1 MKIKILALALLAAIN
16 LYAINVN
23 EKPKEVTI
31 SGENGGLV
39 KNGKAWSSNMLKDK
53 VYVVFYVDPDEKDVN
68 EEFSQALKAKDYR
81 SRGDFG
87 SMAII
92 NMAATWK
99 PNFAINVI
107 LKGKQKEFPKT
118 IYVKDKNKVL
128 VKEWGLGDDASNILI
143 FSKDGTLLF
152 YKSGKM
158 SEKDTQKAFDIIEA
172 NL

>member
-1 MKIKILALALLAAIN
+1 MKLKILLVALLATMN
-16 LYAINVN
+16 LYAVTVN
-23 EKPKEVTI
+23 EKPKEVII

-39 KNGKAWSSNMLKDK
+39 KNGKAWDSSMLKNK
-53 VYVVFYVDPDEKDVN
+53 VYVMFYVDPDKKDVN
-68 EEFSQALKAKDYR
+68 EKFSQALKAKEYR
-81 SRGDFG
+81 KKGAFG
-87 SMAII
+87 SIAII

-118 IYVKDKNKVL
+118 IYVKDYNKVL

-158 SEKDTQKAFDIIEA
+158 STNDTQKAFDIIEA

>member
-1 MKIKILALALLAAIN
+1 MKIKLLAVALLATIN
-16 LYAINVN
+16 LYAININ
-23 EKPKEVTI
+23 EKPKEVSI
-31 SGENGGLV
+31 SGDNGSLV
-39 KNGKAWSSNMLKDK
+39 KDGKAWDSNMLKDK
-53 VYVVFYVDPDEKDVN
+53 VYVMFYVDPDKKDVN
-68 EEFSQALKAKDYR
+68 DEFSQALKAKEYR
-81 SRGDFG
+81 KRGAFG

-99 PNFAINVI
+99 PDFAINII

-128 VKEWGLGDDASNILI
+128 VNEWGLKDDASNILV

>member
-39 KNGKAWSSNMLKDK
+39 KDGKAWSSNMLKDK

>member
-1 MKIKILALALLAAIN
+1 MKLKILLVALLATIN
-16 LYAINVN
+16 LYAVTIN
-23 EKPKEVTI
+23 EKPKEVVI
-31 SGENGGLV
+31 SGKNGGLV
-39 KNGKAWSSNMLKDK
+39 KDGKAWNSNMLKDK
-53 VYVVFYVDPDEKDVN
+53 VYVMFYVDPDKKDDN
-68 EEFSQALKAKDYR
+68 EEFSQALKAKEYR
-81 SRGDFG
+81 KKGAFG
-87 SMAII
+87 SIAII

-118 IYVKDKNKVL
+118 IYVKDYDKVL
-128 VKEWGLGDDASNILI
+128 VKEWGLDDDASNILI

-158 SEKDTQKAFDIIEA
+158 STSDTQKAFDIIEA

>member
-1 MKIKILALALLAAIN
+1 MRVKFLALALLAAIN
-16 LYAINVN
+16 LYAININ

-31 SGENGGLV
+31 DGENGGLV
-39 KNGKAWSSNMLKDK
+39 KDGKAWNSNMLKEK

-81 SRGDFG
+81 SRGEFG

-99 PNFAINVI
+99 PNFAINII

-128 VKEWGLGDDASNILI
+128 VKEWGVGDDASNILI

-158 SEKDTQKAFDIIEA
+158 SQKDTQKAFSIIEA

>member
-39 KNGKAWSSNMLKDK
+39 KDGKAWSSNMLKDK

-81 SRGDFG
+81 SKGDFG
-87 SMAII
+87 SMAIV

-99 PNFAINVI
+99 PNFAINVL

-118 IYVKDKNKVL
+118 VYVKDKNKVL

>member
-68 EEFSQALKAKDYR
+68 EEFSQALKAKEYR
-81 SRGDFG
+81 SKGDFG
-87 SMAII
+87 SIAIV

>member
-1 MKIKILALALLAAIN
+1 MKIGLVIITLLMAIN
-16 LYAINVN
+16 LYAININ
-23 EKPKEVTI
+23 EKPKEVSI

-39 KNGKAWSSNMLKDK
+39 KDSKEWNSNMIRDK

-81 SRGDFG
+81 SKGDFG

-92 NMAATWK
+92 NLAATWK
-99 PNFAINVI
+99 PNVVIEMI
-107 LKGKQKEFPKT
+107 LKGKQKEFSKT
-118 IYVKDKNKVL
+118 IYVKDKHKVL
-128 VKEWGLGDDASNILI
+128 VKKWGLHDNSSDILI
-143 FSKDGTLLF
+143 FAKDGTLLF

-158 SEKDTQKAFDIIEA
+158 SEKDTQKAFDIIEK

>member
-1 MKIKILALALLAAIN
+1 MRVKFLALALLAAIN
-16 LYAINVN
+16 LYAININ

-31 SGENGGLV
+31 GGDDGGLV
-39 KNGKAWSSNMLKDK
+39 KDGKAWDSKMLKEK
-53 VYVVFYVDPDEKDVN
+53 VYVLFYVDPDEKDVN
-68 EEFSQALKAKDYR
+68 EEFSQALKAKEYR
-81 SRGDFG
+81 SKGDFG
-87 SMAII
+87 SIAIV

>member
-31 SGENGGLV
+31 SGDNGGLV
-39 KNGKAWSSNMLKDK
+39 KDGKAWSSNMLKDK